1 MATMNSNGAAVH
13 GGIVTT
19 LNAIGDVSIAR
30 PAAFIERRL
39 EEATAA
45 LSVRQR
51 FEATALLLN
60 AALSRFT
67 VLVWE
72 PLADGTPAGIDPISG
87 FVRVKAPWA
96 SHSYKAF
103 GLRRGEQATMHRYM
117 HHWSNTRRGAPAL
130 FLFDGAALRWAANL
144 AQYPDLAAALAVQQ
158 RAVFTAELVAKLEQ
172 ANRAADARRRRK

>member
-1 MATMNSNGAAVH
+1 MATNNGNTAVH
-13 GGIVTT
+13 NGIVTT
-19 LNAIGDVSIAR
+19 LGAIGDVAIAR
-30 PAAFIERRL
+30 PAAFVERRL
-39 EEATAA
+39 EEQTAA

-72 PLADGTPAGIDPISG
+72 PLGDGTPAGVDPISG

-103 GLRRGEQATMHRYM
+103 GLRRAEQATMHRYM
-117 HHWSNTRRGAPAL
+117 HHWSSTRRGAPAL
-130 FLFDGAALRWAANL
+130 FLFDATALRWAANL
-144 AQYPDLAAALAVQQ
+144 TDYPDLAAALAVL
-158 RAVFTAELVAKLEQ
+158 RNGVFTAELVAKLEH